1 MTNLFLSTV
10 IASVLIAGM
19 AFSLHLSAQLQ
30 IVHAQD
36 NATTISGNTTGNM
49 TGGNLTS
56 ASDHSSVTIS
66 PGSFSPNNGKNF
78 VPNTLTVSKGTVV
91 TWTNDDSTEHT
102 VTSGS
107 SPGGNSG
114 AEFDSSPITP
124 GKTFQHTFSTSGT
137 FDYHCNI
144 HPFMKGKVVVS

>member
-1 MTNLFLSTV
+1 LL
-10 IASVLIAGM
+10 G
-19 AFSLHLSAQLQ
+19 QLQ
-30 IVHAQD
+30 VAHAQD
-36 NATTISGNTTGNM
+36 NPSTISGNMTGNM
-49 TGGNLTS
+49 TGGNATS
-56 ASDHSSVTIS
+56 ASGGSSVTIS
-66 PGSFSPNNGKNF
+66 PGSFSPNNEKNF
-78 VPNTLTVSKGTVV
+78 VPDTLTVSKGTTV

-114 AEFDSSPITP
+114 AEFDSSPIPP
-124 GKTFQHTFSTSGT
+124 GITFQHTFSTAGT